1 VIYQVEQTY
10 YQILNA
16 SGQEDAARASL
27 ANAQTVQQAAEE
39 RLKNGLA
46 TLPDVLEA
54 RSAAAQAEYV
64 LQSTV
69 GAREIAAGN
78 LATALGTFPT
88 ATINVQPLQEL
99 QIAES
104 ISDSVDAVI
113 DGALAQRPDLMQQVA
128 DVRAATAGVKEA
140 RATFY
145 PSLHFIAEP
154 AAESLYGLQQQL
166 PWGNTAGL
174 LGGVGFRLNWTMFDG
189 GARKSRLVQAQAN
202 VHEAKA
208 RVNVTRD
215 QIADQ
220 VWTAYSNLN
229 TALRQ
234 HQAAIALLEAA
245 SQSYDAALQ
254 SYNYGLRNLLDVTA
268 AQRALAQARST
279 DVFARTAVLSAL
291 ADLAF
296 RSGDS
301 IQPNATKP
309 AP

>member
-1 VIYQVEQTY
+1 
-10 YQILNA
+10 
-16 SGQEDAARASL
+16 
-27 ANAQTVQQAAEE
+27 
-39 RLKNGLA
+39 
-46 TLPDVLEA
+46 
-54 RSAAAQAEYV
+54 
-64 LQSTV
+64 
-69 GAREIAAGN
+69 
-78 LATALGTFPT
+78 
-88 ATINVQPLQEL
+88 
-99 QIAES
+99 
-104 ISDSVDAVI
+104 
-113 DGALAQRPDLMQQVA
+113 
-128 DVRAATAGVKEA
+128 
-140 RATFY
+140 
-145 PSLHFIAEP
+145 
-154 AAESLYGLQQQL
+154 
-166 PWGNTAGL
+166 
-174 LGGVGFRLNWTMFDG
+174 MFDG

-296 RSGDS
+296 RCGDS